1 MSSVLYTPLSHQGVF
16 IRKDLLKNRPYK
28 ENYRIVSDWIFS
40 LETLVFDNPR
50 YQHIDFD
57 IAVYNTEGVS
67 SNDKAR
73 INETELFL
81 SSFMSAQTVLEISS
95 VPSEIYTLFRQ
106 IPDSYKFKT
115 ICVRIIK
122 FLFNIYIFLKP
133 KALHKCDLP
142 CIYINNTAVT
152 DSEKIRFNNL

>member
-1 MSSVLYTPLSHQGVF
+1 MSHQGVF

-106 IPDSYKFKT
+106 IPDSY
-115 ICVRIIK
+115 
-122 FLFNIYIFLKP
+122 N
-133 KALHKCDLP
+133 
-142 CIYINNTAVT
+142 
-152 DSEKIRFNNL
+152 